1 MLVRRLGL
9 RLFSNDK
16 VVDNIRINKEGRM
29 FYDIPKG
36 QSAFRFE
43 YNINEDVPKDA
54 VPFPLKNI
62 SIKNRNDNPEFDKI
76 PKLHHGLNRLLDG
89 KIYKGDMG
97 FGKLPEVN
105 KDVISQLQDY
115 KPPSQDKKLLKIT
128 E

>member
-1 MLVRRLGL
+1 
-9 RLFSNDK
+9 
-16 VVDNIRINKEGRM
+16 M

-36 QSAFRFE
+36 QSSFRFE

-62 SIKNRNDNPEFDKI
+62 SIKNKNDNPEFDKI

-97 FGKLPEVN
+97 FGKLP
-105 KDVISQLQDY
+105 
-115 KPPSQDKKLLKIT
+115 
-128 E
+128 

>member
-9 RLFSNDK
+9 RLFSNEK
-16 VVDNIRINKEGRM
+16 VLDNIRINKEGRM

-36 QSAFRFE
+36 QSSFRFE

-62 SIKNRNDNPEFDKI
+62 SIKNKNDNPEFDKI

-97 FGKLPEVN
+97 FGKLP
-105 KDVISQLQDY
+105 
-115 KPPSQDKKLLKIT
+115 
-128 E
+128 